1 MAALPDKHSV
11 QSKKAQVEE
20 MFDKI
25 SPKYDLLNHLL
36 SFHIDKIWRKRA
48 IESLRSRNPEKIL
61 DVATGTGDFA
71 LAAMRLKNAMVTG
84 VDISEGM
91 LEIGQS
97 KIEKKGLS
105 GRIQMQKADSE
116 NLPFGDHLFDA
127 VTVGFGVRNFEN
139 LGKGLA
145 EIFRV
150 LRPGGVLAVLEFS
163 KPRKAPFRQLYY
175 FYFSHV
181 LPLLGRFISKHSSA
195 YSYLPESVKEFPDGN
210 DFTVILENT
219 GFVNPEFFPLTF
231 GIATL
236 YLAIKPQN

>member
-1 MAALPDKHSV
+1 MAALPDKHSI

-97 KIEKKGLS
+97 KIDKKGWA
-105 GRIQMQKADSE
+105 GRIHLQKADSE
-116 NLPFGDHLFDA
+116 NLPFTDCSFDA
-127 VTVGFGVRNFEN
+127 VTVGFGVRNFER
-139 LGKGLA
+139 LEKGLS

-163 KPRKAPFRQLYY
+163 KPRKAPFKQLYHFY
-175 FYFSHV
+175 FYHV
-181 LPLLGRFISKHSSA
+181 LPLLGRLISKHSNA
-195 YSYLPESVKEFPDGN
+195 YSYLPESVKEFPDGSG
-210 DFTVILENT
+210 FTAILEKA
-219 GFVNPEFFPLTF
+219 GFVNPECSPLTF
-231 GIATL
+231 GIVTL
-236 YLAIKPQN
+236 YLAYKPEN